1 MKIPFD
7 IKYRPQIESGEY
19 KVETRDGL
27 HSVRII
33 CWDAAGSQRDNDII
47 GLEKGTLGAEN
58 IQRYDVTG
66 HLIADSSKRGNK
78 DLVLIGGP
86 FLKCGDKISHIV
98 FPNTYYEIIDIY
110 LNMDGDVVYKLKNID
125 TAVEFYKCAREVESW
140 AVLCSPSDIGEILNS
155 YEEDEKKNFN
165 KTLEKW
171 SESEKEKFNKIYS
184 LLRQAADTH
193 AYSTTCR
200 LIGDK
205 EAIELQDFLRD
216 LTKMK
221 KWHEKVN

>member
-7 IKYRPQIESGEY
+7 IKYRPQIETGEY
-19 KVETRDGL
+19 EVETQDGL

-66 HLIADSSKRGNK
+66 HLIADSAKRGNK
-78 DLVLIGGP
+78 DLVLIGSP
-86 FLKCGDKISHIV
+86 IFECGDKIFNTA
-98 FPNTYYEIIDIY
+98 FPNMYEIIDIY
-110 LNMDGDVVYKLKNID
+110 LNTDGKAVYKYKDID
-125 TAVEFYKCAREVESW
+125 SNVEFYQCAREVESW
-140 AVLCSPSDIGEILNS
+140 AVLCSPSVGEFLNS
-155 YEEDEKKNFN
+155 YEEHEKENFN
-165 KTLEKW
+165 KALEKW

-205 EAIELQDFLRD
+205 ESIELQDFLRD
-216 LTKMK
+216 LAKMK
-221 KWHEKVN
+221 K